1 MDASTEKTIIEGRQS
16 KIVKAIPLIVA
27 VIGTILMALI
37 KVIEVYA
44 RWDRTSRYTGRYTVG
59 QMLSWTNWEDLII
72 VFIVLL
78 VVGFVIGKA
87 FTASITIT
95 NKRVFGTTG
104 FGKRVDL
111 PLDSV
116 STVGSGAMNGV
127 AITTSSGVIKFSFM
141 ENAKELHQALGDLLI
156 ERQERRS

>member
-1 MDASTEKTIIEGRQS
+1 MDVSTEKTIIEGKQS

-27 VIGTILMALI
+27 VVGTILMALI

-44 RWDRTSRYTGRYTVG
+44 RWDRTSRYTGQYTVG
-59 QMLSWTNWEDLII
+59 QMLSWTRWEDLII
-72 VFIVLL
+72 VFVVLL
-78 VVGFVIGKA
+78 VIGFVIAKA

-111 PLDSV
+111 PLDSI
-116 STVGSGAMNGV
+116 SAIGTSAMNGV

-141 ENAKELHQALGDLLI
+141 ENAKELHRVVGNLLI
-156 ERQERRS
+156 ERQEKRN